1 MKKLSAVLAEYLTD
15 TLEMPGDIVYGDVL
29 ISMKGYRE
37 AHICNYR
44 SIIEFN
50 NTQIRLQAK
59 NCKLKI
65 TGKDLTIIQYTC
77 EEMKIK
83 GIISEVIYY

>member
-65 TGKDLTIIQYTC
+65 TGRDLTIIQYPC

>member
-1 MKKLSAVLAEYLTD
+1 MKKLSAAMAEYLTD

-29 ISMKGYRE
+29 IAIKGYRE

-50 NTQIRLQAK
+50 DTQIKLQAK

-65 TGKDLTIIQYTC
+65 VGRELSITQYTC
-77 EEMKIK
+77 EEMKIR
-83 GIISEVIYY
+83 GMISEITYY

>member
-1 MKKLSAVLAEYLTD
+1 MKKLSTVLAEYLTD

-37 AHICNYR
+37 VHICNYR
-44 SIIEFN
+44 NIIEFN
-50 NTQIRLQAK
+50 DTQIKLQAK

-65 TGKDLTIIQYTC
+65 SGRHLSIVQYTC
-77 EEMKIK
+77 EEMRVK
-83 GIISEVIYY
+83 GIISEITYY

>member
-1 MKKLSAVLAEYLTD
+1 MKKLSTALAEYLTD

-29 ISMKGYRE
+29 ISIKGYRE

-50 NTQIRLQAK
+50 DTQIKLQAK

-65 TGKDLTIIQYTC
+65 VGKHLAIIQYTC
-77 EEMKIK
+77 EEMRIK
-83 GIISEVIYY
+83 GIISEITYY

>member
-1 MKKLSAVLAEYLTD
+1 MKKLSTVMADYLTE

-29 ISMKGYRE
+29 ISIKGCRE

-50 NTQIRLQAK
+50 ENQIKLQAK

-65 TGKDLTIIQYTC
+65 AGKHLAIVQYTC

-83 GIISEVIYY
+83 GIISEITYY

>member
-1 MKKLSAVLAEYLTD
+1 MKKLSTVVADYLTD
-15 TLEMPGDIVYGDVL
+15 ALEMPGDIVYGDVL

-44 SIIEFN
+44 NIIEFN
-50 NTQIRLQAK
+50 DTRIRLQAK

-65 TGKDLTIIQYTC
+65 VGRHLSIIQYSC
-77 EEMKIK
+77 EEMRIK
-83 GIISEVIYY
+83 GIISEITYY